1 MGSAKVGNPYLQQS
15 FYVCGAALSGLGIVT
30 LGVDDEGSLAVDNV
44 ARLAVRHQVDALVFD
59 KDDLRPR
66 LRRVAKPAR
75 PAGRRRHVLDD
86 AADTGRIEAEY
97 GHRHGRHGSRRNC
110 WVSSA
115 PSVSPFQWLRI
126 AVSFR

>member
-30 LGVDDEGSLAVDNV
+30 LGIDDEGSLPIDNV
-44 ARLAVRHQVDALVFD
+44 SRLAVRHQVDALVLD

-75 PAGRRRHVLDD
+75 PGLSGRWEADLRPTGHTLPDGLAGLV
-86 AADTGRIEAEY
+86 
-97 GHRHGRHGSRRNC
+97 
-110 WVSSA
+110 
-115 PSVSPFQWLRI
+115 PFGLQAGLSQPR
-126 AVSFR
+126 